1 MISRY
6 SRKEMSDLWT
16 VEAQFQ
22 AWLDVE
28 LAACWAWARLGK
40 IPMED
45 VDKLYENAGF
55 DVDRI
60 KEIEAKTRHDVVAF
74 TRAVSET
81 LGDEKKWVHYG
92 LTSTDVVDTAWGVRL
107 KKANAILLEGLERIV
122 DVLAEKAKAHKYTV
136 MMGRTHGIHAE
147 PTTFGLKCALWYAE
161 MNRNLERFKKAAA
174 DVEFGK
180 LSGSVGTFANIPPE
194 VEEYTCEKLGLSPA
208 PISTQTLQRDRHAYY
223 LSTLALIGS
232 TMEKMAVEVRHL
244 QRSELREAEEAFR
257 KGQKGSSSMPH
268 KRNPVSS
275 ENITGC
281 ARVLRGYMVTAYENI
296 PLWHERDISHSSAE
310 RIILPD
316 ATTLLDYMLNRF
328 AGVIE
333 NLVVFEDNM
342 EANIWKT
349 QGLVF
354 SQRLLHKLID
364 KGMPREQAY
373 DTVQPLAMKSWEEQ
387 TLFKP
392 IVEADETVT
401 EALTQEEIDEAFD
414 LDHHT
419 RNVDVI
425 FKRVGL
431 E

>member
-6 SRKEMSDLWT
+6 AREEMSTIWT
-16 VEAQFQ
+16 EENQFQ

-28 LAACWAWARLGK
+28 LAACWAWAKIGT

-45 VDKLYENAGF
+45 VEVLYEKASF
-55 DVDRI
+55 EVARI
-60 KEIEAKTRHDVVAF
+60 KEIEEQTRHDVVAF
-74 TRAVSET
+74 TRSVSES
-81 LGDEKKWVHYG
+81 LGEEKKWIHFG

-107 KKANAILLEGLERIV
+107 KQANELLKADIQRMI
-122 DVLAEKAKAHKYTV
+122 DVLAAKAQKYKYTV

-161 MNRNLERFKKAAA
+161 MVRNLERFEKAAA

-194 VEEYTCEKLGLSPA
+194 VEEFTCEKLGLTPA
-208 PISTQTLQRDRHAYY
+208 PISTQTLQRDRHAHYM
-223 LSTLALIGS
+223 STIALIGS
-232 TMEKMAVEVRHL
+232 TLEKMAVEVRHL
-244 QRSELREAEEAFR
+244 QRSEVREAEEAFR

-268 KRNPVSS
+268 KRNPISS
-275 ENITGC
+275 ENIAGC
-281 ARVLRGYMVTAYENI
+281 SRVLRGYMVSAFENI

-316 ATTLLDYMLNRF
+316 ATILLDYMLSRF
-328 AGVIE
+328 SNVIE

-349 QGLVF
+349 HGLVF
-354 SQRLLHKLID
+354 SQRVLNKLIE
-364 KGMPREQAY
+364 KGIVREQAY
-373 DTVQPLAMKSWEEQ
+373 DSVQPLAMQAWENQ
-387 TLFKP
+387 IPFKP
-392 IVEADETVT
+392 LVEADAFITGH
-401 EALTQEEIDEAFD
+401 LSKEEIDDAFD
-414 LDHHT
+414 LNHHT

-431 E
+431 A

>member
-6 SRKEMSDLWT
+6 SRKEREDIWT
-16 VEAQFQ
+16 EENQFQ
-22 AWLDVE
+22 AGLEVE
-28 LAACWAWARLGK
+28 LAACWAWAKLGT

-45 VDKLYENAGF
+45 VDKLYEKASF
-55 DVDRI
+55 KLERI

-81 LGDEKKWVHYG
+81 LGEEKKWIHYG

-107 KKANAILLEGLERIV
+107 KQANKLIREDLERIIS
-122 DVLAEKAKAHKYTV
+122 VLGEKAKAHKYTV

-161 MNRNLERFKKAAA
+161 MKRNLERFEKAAA

-194 VEEYTCEKLGLSPA
+194 VEQYTCEKLGLTPA

-223 LSTLALIGS
+223 ISTLALIGS

-244 QRSELREAEEAFR
+244 QRSEVREAEEAFR

-268 KRNPVSS
+268 KRNPISS

-281 ARVLRGYMVTAYENI
+281 ARVLRGYMVTAFENI

-316 ATTLLDYMLNRF
+316 ATTLLDYMLSRF
-328 AGVIE
+328 ANVIE
-333 NLVVFEDNM
+333 NLVVFEENM

-354 SQRLLHKLID
+354 SQRILNKLID
-364 KGMPREQAY
+364 KGINREEAY
-373 DTVQPLAMKSWEEQ
+373 DAVQPLAMESWENQ
-387 TLFKP
+387 KLFRPLIDK
-392 IVEADETVT
+392 DEFISSQ
-401 EALTQEEIDEAFD
+401 LSKDEIEDAFD
-414 LDHHT
+414 LKHHT

-425 FKRVGL
+425 FERVGL
-431 E
+431 